1 MAALAEWCGAIR
13 KWKAKERSGAV
24 RSGGEPREGEG
35 IALGVCACIWTPGGG
50 SHGSAGCLELQ
61 NGGPG
66 TAPEARQP
74 DLCSTALAM
83 EIGHLGHT
91 RKDGGSSSGC
101 SIRQRALVLFP
112 MSASWLS

>member
-1 MAALAEWCGAIR
+1 MRCDPEVESQGAFGCCAEWGRAAGGRGDRARRVCVHMDPWRGFPWLCGLLR
-13 KWKAKERSGAV
+13 
-24 RSGGEPREGEG
+24 
-35 IALGVCACIWTPGGG
+35 
-50 SHGSAGCLELQ
+50 ELQ